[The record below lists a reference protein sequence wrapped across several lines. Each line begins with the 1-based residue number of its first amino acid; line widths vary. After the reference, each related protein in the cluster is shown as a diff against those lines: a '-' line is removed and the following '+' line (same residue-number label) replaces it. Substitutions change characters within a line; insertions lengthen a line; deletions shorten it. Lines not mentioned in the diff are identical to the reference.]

1 MRRASIYLRG
11 RLVGELSETSRNKFV
26 FRYDDDYYYNPSRP
40 DLSLTLTKK
49 QQEYRAS
56 FLFPA
61 FYNILSEGE
70 SRRAQAKL
78 LGIDVDDD
86 FGILLA
92 TAQTDVAGG
101 ITVKPL

>member
-1 MRRASIYLRG
+1 MRRASVYLRG
-11 RLVGELSETSRNKFV
+11 TLVGELSEISRNRFA
-26 FRYDDDYYYNPSRP
+26 FRYDDDYYYNASKP
-40 DLSLTLTKK
+40 DLSLTITKK

-70 SRRAQAKL
+70 SRKMQATL
-78 LGIDVDDD
+78 LGIDVEDD

-92 TAQTDVAGG
+92 TAQKDVAGG